1 MVKLAKIIFLLF
13 LNFLISQIPSER
25 LFVTMQMTDQVGV
38 INTENSSVNQYIAS
52 DMEEIDSEI
61 SCMILEEST
70 CGFVEGCEWSMGM
83 CMGTIDASG
92 IDTPHFIV
100 MDEELGYWF
109 LTTMTSGYVAQ
120 YSLVDNHLIDS
131 FYVGDAPAL
140 LTIDTVRKKV
150 YCSRTMPM
158 SGMGMGDMMPS
169 SESNKIQ
176 ALDYGPSGLS
186 ESNIS
191 DYEIDSPAPHAIA
204 ISEDG
209 NEIFTASNTTDWLYK
224 INTIT
229 EEITGVVMD
238 LNINNLSGQVI
249 QRLKPIQCLSIGN
262 KLFVTCS
269 AGSWFNSFTGENSVI
284 PGQLQMWNSDTME
297 LIDFIELGNY
307 TNPWHIKE
315 SPVDDVIYVSLGGD
329 SEYET
334 EGVASVSFTDNMLSL
349 EWLTTNPIFNTLH
362 GVDVSSDGEKIYV
375 SARGDGFIHILNSS
389 GVYLESISVGMMSMP
404 GGICI
409 TKKGLPILGDSNN
422 NKIINVVD
430 IIKILNFVIMD
441 DILLS
446 PYEIFASDLTL
457 DGVIDITDV
466 VSIVDLIINNE

>member
-1 MVKLAKIIFLLF
+1 
-13 LNFLISQIPSER
+13 
-25 LFVTMQMTDQVGV
+25 
-38 INTENSSVNQYIAS
+38 
-52 DMEEIDSEI
+52 
-61 SCMILEEST
+61 
-70 CGFVEGCEWSMGM
+70 
-83 CMGTIDASG
+83 
-92 IDTPHFIV
+92 
-100 MDEELGYWF
+100 
-109 LTTMTSGYVAQ
+109 
-120 YSLVDNHLIDS
+120 
-131 FYVGDAPAL
+131 
-140 LTIDTVRKKV
+140 
-150 YCSRTMPM
+150 M

-269 AGSWFNSFTGENSVI
+269 AGTWFNSFTGENSVI

-315 SPVDDVIYVSLGGD
+315 SPTDDVIYVSLGGD

-375 SARGDGFIHILNSS
+375 SAKEMDL
-389 GVYLESISVGMMSMP
+389 YIS
-404 GGICI
+404 
-409 TKKGLPILGDSNN
+409 
-422 NKIINVVD
+422 
-430 IIKILNFVIMD
+430 
-441 DILLS
+441 
-446 PYEIFASDLTL
+446 
-457 DGVIDITDV
+457 
-466 VSIVDLIINNE
+466 